1 MARPDLTR
9 DIAAAGAGLSLIE
22 RLVALIRGTPE
33 DRARRMLARAA
44 RLNAR
49 SITASSPRRAA
60 KLRARAVALAA
71 SASALLTR
79 TP

>member
-9 DIAAAGAGLSLIE
+9 DIATAGAGLSLIE

-33 DRARRMLARAA
+33 DRARRMLARAG

-49 SITASSPRRAA
+49 SLTANPRRAT
-60 KLRARAVALAA
+60 KLRARA
-71 SASALLTR
+71 
-79 TP
+79 

>member
-1 MARPDLTR
+1 MTRPDLTR

-33 DRARRMLARAA
+33 DRARRMLARAG
-44 RLNAR
+44 RLSRR
-49 SITASSPRRAA
+49 SITASPRRAA

-79 TP
+79 TR